1 MRIHIR
7 LMRHIKE
14 NRGSYILIS
23 TIFII
28 GMLIGNYKVLSLEGG
43 VQDFLTDLIDRYV
56 ANDNIA
62 YWSTQTLFF
71 HSFLN
76 QAKIIIGIWFLGL
89 TIIGAPLILTLVFY
103 KAFSLGFTVGF
114 LVHAKQ
120 GAGIVISLISIFPQN
135 LVYIPCIIIWA
146 VVALNFSLFIVKR
159 GRLKT
164 GTALSTSLVYYTVLM
179 LIYLLII
186 AIGSFVEAALSPWL
200 LSLFV

>member
-1 MRIHIR
+1 ML
-7 LMRHIKE
+7 LMKHIKE

-43 VQDFLTDLIDRYV
+43 VQEYLTDLIDRYV
-56 ANDNIA
+56 ANDNLA
-62 YWSTQTLFF
+62 QWSTQALFY

-76 QAKIIIGIWFLGL
+76 QAKIIAGIWFLGL

-114 LVHAKQ
+114 LVYAKQ

-135 LVYIPCIIIWA
+135 LVYIPCVIVWS
-146 VVALNFSLFIVKR
+146 VVALNFSLFIVRR

-164 GTALSTSLVYYTVLM
+164 GTSLSTALAYYTLLM
-179 LIYLLII
+179 LVYLLII
-186 AIGSFVEAALSPWL
+186 AVGAFIEAALSPWL
-200 LSLFV
+200 LKLLV